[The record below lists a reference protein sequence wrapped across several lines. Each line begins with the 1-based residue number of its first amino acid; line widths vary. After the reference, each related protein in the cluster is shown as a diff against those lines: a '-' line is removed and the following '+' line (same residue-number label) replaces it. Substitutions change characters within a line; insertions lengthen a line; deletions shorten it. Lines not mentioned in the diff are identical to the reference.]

1 MDDDRYPPDPLASPA
16 PRASTSLARAVSP
29 PELEVQALLAASR
42 APLIALFRSHGIRP
56 DESEDIIQGALTIV
70 VELWPTIESPLPFL
84 LGTVRHRIQTYR
96 QRQRTEREALVEV
109 ARREA
114 LAAGDVPQHHVD
126 CREDARRLLARLPED
141 SRPIVAL
148 RYGAELPSR
157 EVARQLH
164 RPETAVRQAASRG
177 LRRLRRYVEA
187 IRSRY

>member
-1 MDDDRYPPDPLASPA
+1 MDDDRHPPDPLASPS
-16 PRASTSLARAVSP
+16 PRVSASLARAASP
-29 PELEVQALLAASR
+29 IELEVKALLERSR
-42 APLIALFRSHGIRP
+42 APLIALFYRHGIRP

-70 VELWPTIESPLPFL
+70 VELWPAIESPLPFF

-96 QRQRTEREALVEV
+96 QRQRTERDALAEV
-109 ARREA
+109 ARRES
-114 LAAGDVPQHHVD
+114 LAAGDVPQHLVD

-157 EVARQLH
+157 EVAQQLD
-164 RPETAVRQAASRG
+164 RPEPAVRQAASRG

-187 IRSRY
+187 IRSRH